1 VTDNGATKAGDQ
13 HQVVDWINL
22 YYRLAPVT
30 VPFFAIICAL
40 VVAGV
45 IIWLTGPDPT
55 NVVASLDHIKD
66 AYWAL
71 WNGMYGDADKVA
83 DSVARSIPFIGA
95 ALAVA
100 FAFKAGLFNI
110 GVEGQILMG
119 ALAAAWVGTW
129 SWLQGVPGV
138 FAIPMVLIAGLVG
151 GLLWGGI
158 PGVLK
163 ARTGAHEV
171 IVTIM
176 LNAIAV
182 RIVAWLVSSQDPKIL
197 RARETVPGSAEISE
211 KARLPKFTEGNDLSL
226 ALLVAVIMCA
236 IVWFVLKRTSFGF
249 EVKNV
254 GLNPSASRYS
264 GINVNRTIV
273 LVMALSGAIAGVTGA
288 AEISG
293 LRHELTVGVL
303 AAVGFDAIAIALLAR
318 ANPWAIIPAAFLWG
332 SLLSGQSAIQL
343 QDVSSNVVRIIQ
355 GLILLFVAAD
365 AIVRYLFHIKRVEGE
380 TGLEAKQYGSGWGA
394 AT

>member
-1 VTDNGATKAGDQ
+1 MSGQEPANAAAPNRA
-13 HQVVDWINL
+13 VDFINL
-22 YYRLAPVT
+22 YYRLAPIT

-55 NVVASLDHIKD
+55 NIVESLRHVRD
-66 AYWAL
+66 AYQAL

-83 DSVARSIPFIGA
+83 DSVARSIPYIGA

-110 GVEGQILMG
+110 GAEGQILVG
-119 ALAAAWVGTW
+119 ALAAAWAGTW
-129 SWLQGVPGV
+129 SWLAGWPGIV
-138 FAIPMVLIAGLVG
+138 SIPIVLFAGFVG
-151 GLLWGGI
+151 GLIWGGI
-158 PGVLK
+158 PGALK
-163 ARTGAHEV
+163 AKTGAHEV

-176 LNAIAV
+176 LNAIAI
-182 RIVAWLVSSQDPKIL
+182 RMVAWVVSSQDPVIL
-197 RARETVPGSAEISE
+197 RAEQTVPGTAEISE
-211 KARLPKFTEGNDLSL
+211 NARLPKFTEGNDLSL
-226 ALLVAVIMCA
+226 ALLVVVIMCG
-236 IVWFVLKRTSFGF
+236 IVWFVLKRTNFGF

-254 GLNPSASRYS
+254 GLNPGASRYS
-264 GINVNRTIV
+264 GISVNRTI
-273 LVMALSGAIAGVTGA
+273 LFVMALSGAIAGVTGA

-293 LRHELTVGVL
+293 LRHDLTVGLL

-343 QDVSSNVVRIIQ
+343 EDVSANVVRIIQ

-380 TGLEAKQYGSGWGA
+380 TGMEAKQHGTGWGG
-394 AT
+394 TE